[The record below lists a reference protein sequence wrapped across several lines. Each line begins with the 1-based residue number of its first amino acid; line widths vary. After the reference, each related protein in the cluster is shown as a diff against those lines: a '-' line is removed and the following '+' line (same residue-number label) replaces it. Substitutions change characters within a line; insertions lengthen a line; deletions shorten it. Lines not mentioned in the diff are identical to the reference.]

1 MGPAAH
7 HQVQRHHAHPVYGY
21 REVKTHGYS
30 SFIVSFP
37 TRFLATEYGLTGRT
51 SLEGAQADEIVDACT
66 DIVNAR
72 AGAVFE
78 PDEGKKAEKMQAYL
92 SQTLPTGMVMIYIFK
107 IDPKCLSKKL
117 AD

>member
-7 HQVQRHHAHPVYGY
+7 DQVQRHHAHPVDGY
-21 REVKTHGYS
+21 REVKTSRNPGYS
-30 SFIVSFP
+30 SFIFSSP

-107 IDPKCLSKKL
+107 LDPK
-117 AD
+117 

>member
-1 MGPAAH
+1 MNS
-7 HQVQRHHAHPVYGY
+7 
-21 REVKTHGYS
+21 GYS
-30 SFIVSFP
+30 SFTFSTP

-51 SLEGAQADEIVDACT
+51 SLEGAQADEIVDAVT

-78 PDEGKKAEKMQAYL
+78 PDEGKKAEKMQAYM

-107 IDPKCLSKKL
+107 FDLL
-117 AD
+117 AAAFKINSQN